1 MSMPQVRGCSKGC
14 YPLMLLLLLLLAD
27 LGYAE
32 EHPHRHAHNGTTSAP
47 NGVHARRNHQQSQR
61 LQQLQWAQDG
71 NGLDGLQLGNGYHH
85 LRHEQHLRAELAGND
100 QNRQPPLSDKL
111 MLGGPGEQH
120 HLRHHNRHHAAWQQR
135 VFPELRRQSLMTT
148 PATAT
153 AAATST
159 TIAPATHL
167 VTDAPLQHVAVND
180 SNIYS
185 SKRYF
190 DRDGIYPAWM
200 QPRSTRAPNWRQQ
213 LVDSDE
219 DDSADEDD
227 DEDDDEDYEDDEMDD
242 QTDQAV
248 NVAAELAKQM
258 PRYSFFSQQLPDL
271 SASDQDYD
279 YDQAEPNVPNNNKH
293 PNVAANHPKA
303 AAKRNI
309 FNWLFK
315 PSKEKVQLQLRTTTT
330 KPNAE
335 SLSQE
340 QLFSNEQ
347 WNKIEHEHH
356 LKQQQHQKELQAL
369 RDSNRNRNA
378 PLIRSR
384 AVGIDN
390 ENADNNNNYARNRI
404 GSQTAHK
411 EKLLGTPEAVLNAR
425 REREEAKAKA
435 NAHIEEVLKENS
447 CHLPQK
453 RCMSAGRDP
462 SKIYMPHCTFVH
474 RCSEDSGCC
483 HSRTEICAPKRTHKV
498 EKYFFV
504 KALKDKRSKPE
515 MLTFVNHT
523 ECHCIDRSNYYAEGI
538 ISSSGAVVQ
547 RATML
552 NCNCP
557 GHFERILQN
566 DGQCRCDCSSSNY
579 DCDYR
584 KRGSEHFSLEDR
596 KCIKEGRCK
605 PPTCQ
610 YGPYMEKIGRCP
622 NYHEQT
628 SHPMNNYNAV
638 DMS

>member
-1 MSMPQVRGCSKGC
+1 MQRNVMWLWLRIW
-14 YPLMLLLLLLLAD
+14 LLVGLLSLEANANDQTYFVHGEKVLPEQQQQQQQGMEPDKSAVWSLQF
-27 LGYAE
+27 
-32 EHPHRHAHNGTTSAP
+32 EHQLRH
-47 NGVHARRNHQQSQR
+47 
-61 LQQLQWAQDG
+61 
-71 NGLDGLQLGNGYHH
+71 GLQH
-85 LRHEQHLRAELAGND
+85 LRHLDKYQQMAWEPSEPAPHSLPQLRRHQHKSLSNAFRHSSKAVDIDYPNSYPQETQQQDEGQMPAAGET
-100 QNRQPPLSDKL
+100 Q
-111 MLGGPGEQH
+111 
-120 HLRHHNRHHAAWQQR
+120 WQQR
-135 VFPELRRQSLMTT
+135 LHR
-148 PATAT
+148 
-153 AAATST
+153 
-159 TIAPATHL
+159 H
-167 VTDAPLQHVAVND
+167 
-180 SNIYS
+180 
-185 SKRYF
+185 
-190 DRDGIYPAWM
+190 
-200 QPRSTRAPNWRQQ
+200 RQQ
-213 LVDSDE
+213 
-219 DDSADEDD
+219 
-227 DEDDDEDYEDDEMDD
+227 
-242 QTDQAV
+242 
-248 NVAAELAKQM
+248 K
-258 PRYSFFSQQLPDL
+258 
-271 SASDQDYD
+271 
-279 YDQAEPNVPNNNKH
+279 
-293 PNVAANHPKA
+293 
-303 AAKRNI
+303 
-309 FNWLFK
+309 
-315 PSKEKVQLQLRTTTT
+315 QLREKEVQT
-330 KPNAE
+330 
-335 SLSQE
+335 
-340 QLFSNEQ
+340 
-347 WNKIEHEHH
+347 
-356 LKQQQHQKELQAL
+356 LKQRENSSGWSDVA
-369 RDSNRNRNA
+369 NRYKN
-378 PLIRSR
+378 
-384 AVGIDN
+384 
-390 ENADNNNNYARNRI
+390 NADNNNNYARNRI

-425 REREEAKAKA
+425 REREEAKALAAKA